1 MGNDGALFPSPDGCW
16 IGKNVLET
24 LQGIPSQQIFLIVY
38 TLKEEKP
45 NFAQELNYEE
55 DLLFSDVKPDS
66 RAFGGGGGGLYY
78 FIIFILQ
85 REKELSR

>member
-1 MGNDGALFPSPDGCW
+1 MGKDGALFPSPDRCW

-38 TLKEEKP
+38 TLEEEKP

-55 DLLFSDVKPDS
+55 DLLFSDVKPYS
-66 RAFGGGGGGLYY
+66 RTLGGGGGGWESILYY
-78 FIIFILQ
+78 
-85 REKELSR
+85 

>member
-1 MGNDGALFPSPDGCW
+1 MGNDGALFPSPEGCW

-24 LQGIPSQQIFLIVY
+24 PQGIPSQQIFLIVY

-55 DLLFSDVKPDS
+55 DLLFSDVKTDS
-66 RAFGGGGGGLYY
+66 RTLGGGGGSILYY
-78 FIIFILQ
+78 YIFIATCK
-85 REKELSR
+85 RT

>member
-78 FIIFILQ
+78 IILFLLQ

>member
-66 RAFGGGGGGLYY
+66 RAFGGGGGLYY
-78 FIIFILQ
+78 IIIFLLQ

>member
-78 FIIFILQ
+78 IIIFLLQ